1 MTTHGISA
9 EEYARVMAKVHEP
22 DLDWDNPSGYDLLDR
37 EELTA
42 SAERM
47 LAALAWAGYVIE
59 SLDDLALNEFDN
71 APKPSDSESI
81 AQ

>member
-22 DLDWDNPSGYDLLDR
+22 DLDWDNPSEYDLLDR

-42 SAERM
+42 SARAN
-47 LAALAWAGYVIE
+47 AASRTCW
-59 SLDDLALNEFDN
+59 
-71 APKPSDSESI
+71 
-81 AQ
+81 